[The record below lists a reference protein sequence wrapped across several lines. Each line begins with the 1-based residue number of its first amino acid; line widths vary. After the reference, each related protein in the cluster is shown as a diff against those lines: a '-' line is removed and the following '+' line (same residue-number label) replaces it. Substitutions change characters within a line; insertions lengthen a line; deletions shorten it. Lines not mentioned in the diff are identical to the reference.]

1 MSGDRQRHGQR
12 ERGENKRDI
21 QEGTRRYGKTDRDEG
36 DRHMERQI
44 RGWEKCRDRE
54 TGTGVWGTDKEA
66 DEETRGN
73 GEINGMTERFGGQKD
88 KDECGREKKRLRNR
102 DGRRPGEAE
111 RDTRQPRGPGRLHEE
126 PQAQV

>member
-1 MSGDRQRHGQR
+1 MGAGGETMRNREVERGGGCQETDRDMGR

-73 GEINGMTERFGGQKD
+73 GEINGMTEIRG
-88 KDECGREKKRLRNR
+88 
-102 DGRRPGEAE
+102 AE
-111 RDTRQPRGPGRLHEE
+111 RQR
-126 PQAQV
+126 